1 VPSIADAIV
10 SKQNLTGYQPTPPS
24 PAPPTPSPTFDGQQ
38 AGGLEPGRN
47 TMIRCPLPPLW
58 QASPDSLRQF
68 YVKGQVPQRR
78 LLTPVSLGPVGAS
91 GTTTVNTTVISGS
104 SGGGSSSGS
113 SITAAQ
119 AVVKTPVIFPGNK
132 FVGSFTMPKS
142 FQLLSIA
149 VGSPCR
155 VQLYGT
161 ALAQTQDLSRA
172 LDAPPG
178 AGTAQNIICD
188 VALDTV
194 PYQWSFQNRI
204 GANADT
210 PQVGTVYVTIT
221 NLDATSDAVTL
232 TIQYVG
238 LES

>member
-1 VPSIADAIV
+1 MPSIADAIV
-10 SKQNLTGYQPTPPS
+10 SKLDLTGYQPAPPS
-24 PAPPTPSPTFDGQQ
+24 NPAPPAATGQQ
-38 AGGLEPGRN
+38 TGGLEPGRN

-68 YVKGQVPQRR
+68 YIQGQVPQRR
-78 LLTPVSLGPVGAS
+78 LLTPVSLTPVGS
-91 GTTTVNTTVISGS
+91 SSSTTSSITNTTVIPSP
-104 SGGGSSSGS
+104 GGGSSSGG
-113 SITAAQ
+113 SIAASQ
-119 AVVKTPVIFPGNK
+119 IVVKTPVIFPGNK
-132 FVGSFTMPKS
+132 FVGSASLPKS

-161 ALAQTQDLSRA
+161 ALAQSQDLSRA
-172 LDAPPG
+172 LDTPPG

-188 VALDTV
+188 VALDTA

-204 GANADT
+204 GANADN
-210 PQVGTVYVTIT
+210 PQSATIFVTIT
-221 NLDATSDAVTL
+221 NLDATSDAITL
-232 TIQYVG
+232 TIQYVP